1 MKYPSD
7 CVYVDKRG
15 AEVPVNTAVDG
26 IIKVLKHK
34 SGKAVIDIKVKRR
47 EALYMYVNQIVLG
60 IKANRSKFK
69 GYIDDS
75 VDLEDLVSELINT
88 NIIDITQE
96 YKLATKDKT
105 VIGAYR
111 VELSIENFML
121 EKLHIYLIM

>member
-1 MKYPSD
+1 MKYPSN

-34 SGKAVIDIKVKRR
+34 GGKAVIDIKVKRR
-47 EALYMYVNQIVLG
+47 EALYMYINQIVLG
-60 IKANRSKFK
+60 IKANKSKFK

-75 VDLEDLVSELINT
+75 VDIEELVYESIST

-96 YKLATKDKT
+96 YKMSTKDKT
-105 VIGAYR
+105 VIGAYK
-111 VELSIENFML
+111 VELSIENFVS
-121 EKLHIYLIM
+121 

>member
-1 MKYPSD
+1 MKGDGLTDRECLSIEGI
-7 CVYVDKRG
+7 VDF
-15 AEVPVNTAVDG
+15 A
-26 IIKVLKHK
+26 
-34 SGKAVIDIKVKRR
+34 
-47 EALYMYVNQIVLG
+47 
-60 IKANRSKFK
+60 
-69 GYIDDS
+69 DS

-121 EKLHIYLIM
+121 

>member
-60 IKANRSKFK
+60 IKANRSKLK

-121 EKLHIYLIM
+121 